1 MPKEN
6 PPPSQL
12 SLSTRTVDSAIGER
26 QELRK
31 RIQKFSRMASLR
43 RPIDISVQECDL
55 LGDTLLE
62 LDEFLEDEEQLVHY
76 DLLGSLR
83 VYLV

>member
-1 MPKEN
+1 
-6 PPPSQL
+6 
-12 SLSTRTVDSAIGER
+12 
-26 QELRK
+26 
-31 RIQKFSRMASLR
+31 MASLR